1 MCVWCVDGE
10 PSENYHFRRCTCS
23 AVGFEGQQMTSR
35 AIDDSPCSIIS
46 FRDCR
51 RKSTPI
57 LSTSLEPFINFP
69 SSRSHSNCVLQFRL
83 EESIRRDNISAEI
96 PFRMAD
102 EGLLA
107 FKVCSEGLFIEPIFP
122 LTVIIS
128 SPHVR
133 FLQIKCAPC
142 ESVRDS
148 AVFIHYLPWTLS
160 FSESPTLNWINLQLG
175 ERRWRE
181 SESAGG
187 WERGKA
193 GERRLE
199 KHQKVKILPSPVQL
213 AKDLKSVQ
221 LDFHTSRSCRVA
233 YFPLKRS
240 TQSSGLSQQQGI
252 FI

>member
-1 MCVWCVDGE
+1 
-10 PSENYHFRRCTCS
+10 
-23 AVGFEGQQMTSR
+23 
-35 AIDDSPCSIIS
+35 
-46 FRDCR
+46 
-51 RKSTPI
+51 
-57 LSTSLEPFINFP
+57 
-69 SSRSHSNCVLQFRL
+69 
-83 EESIRRDNISAEI
+83 
-96 PFRMAD
+96 MAD

-107 FKVCSEGLFIEPIFP
+107 FKVCSEGLFIEPIFHP

-148 AVFIHYLPWTLS
+148 AIFIHYLPWTLS

-187 WERGKA
+187 GREGKREREGWKNIKKWKFFL
-193 GERRLE
+193 RLFSWR
-199 KHQKVKILPSPVQL
+199 KISKVFSWTFTPL
-213 AKDLKSVQ
+213 A
-221 LDFHTSRSCRVA
+221 RVA
-233 YFPLKRS
+233 SRTSPLRS